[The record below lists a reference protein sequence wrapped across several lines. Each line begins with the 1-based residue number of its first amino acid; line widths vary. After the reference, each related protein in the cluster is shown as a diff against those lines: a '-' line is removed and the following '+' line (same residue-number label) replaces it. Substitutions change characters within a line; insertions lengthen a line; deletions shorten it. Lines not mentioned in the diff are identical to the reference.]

1 MPACLRHLKREPTAA
16 AAVGTA
22 ISCRILNFVSAACRI
37 LNFASEPG
45 RTPENRGRGQVE
57 PARHRGPVC
66 SLGPTAGCGSDQGG
80 GYGAGGQVALNPSFP
95 GPYGLVGMMA
105 HAILWS
111 RRTVDDL
118 ITGHPYRD
126 ELDQMAQTIQVW
138 SRLPVPRSMLD
149 RVDSADANEN

>member
-1 MPACLRHLKREPTAA
+1 
-16 AAVGTA
+16 
-22 ISCRILNFVSAACRI
+22 
-37 LNFASEPG
+37 
-45 RTPENRGRGQVE
+45 
-57 PARHRGPVC
+57 
-66 SLGPTAGCGSDQGG
+66 
-80 GYGAGGQVALNPSFP
+80 
-95 GPYGLVGMMA
+95 MMA